1 MTMASLLAATDR
13 PRQQPKSRFWP
24 RLLSAASV
32 TSVTLAPVAALSLW
46 LLISDPVTAAAV
58 MEQGSV
64 LPLVVALAKIIGKAL
79 MSVMTAL

>member
-1 MTMASLLAATDR
+1 MASLLPATDR

-24 RLLSAASV
+24 RLLSAVSV

-58 MEQGSV
+58 MERGS
-64 LPLVVALAKIIGKAL
+64 LFPLLAALAKVLGMAM
-79 MSVMTAL
+79 MSVMSAL